1 MNKLMTVAA
10 GLLLSTSAF
19 ASNVTLHNDTTVTTS
34 SFATK
39 AEALDAGLSVAQ
51 NLSDMSQN
59 ELRIQLPVN
68 AYQNVNNISIDN
80 TKVKVEEFAQV
91 RGQVQYR
98 AIVDVDYHFDAKES
112 R

>member
-19 ASNVTLHNDTTVTTS
+19 ASNVTLHNDTTVATS

-51 NLSDMSQN
+51 NLSDMSQT
-59 ELRIQLPVN
+59 ELRFQLPVN

-80 TKVKVEEFAQV
+80 TEVKVEEFALV
-91 RGQVQYR
+91 RGEVQYR

>member
-19 ASNVTLHNDTTVTTS
+19 ASNVTLHNDTTVMTS

-39 AEALDAGLSVAQ
+39 AEALDAGFNVAQ

-59 ELRIQLPVN
+59 ELRIQLPVD
-68 AYQNVNNISIDN
+68 AYQNVNNINIDN
-80 TKVKVEEFAQV
+80 TEVKVEEFALV
-91 RGQVQYR
+91 RGEVQYR
-98 AIVDVDYHFDAKES
+98 AVVNVGYHFNAKET

>member
-39 AEALDAGLSVAQ
+39 AEAMDAGLNVAQ

-59 ELRIQLPVN
+59 ELRIQLPVD
-68 AYQNVNNISIDN
+68 AYQNVNDIAIDN
-80 TKVKVEEFAQV
+80 TEVKIEEFAV
-91 RGQVQYR
+91 TRGEVKYR
-98 AIVDVDYHFDAKES
+98 AVVDVDYHFNAKET